1 MSGEAYV
8 ACKTRCC
15 IAGSDSCALPG
26 QVANLIVVGCSTTS
40 SADCH
45 SVAAGVL
52 LASSIPVVWFGLVW
66 FGESVGLVVFV
77 IGVDVMDVLKASPVP
92 KYWAEEYYRHAVI
105 IGHSGIVFATA
116 LWQ

>member
-1 MSGEAYV
+1 MLSGEAYV

-40 SADCH
+40 SADCP
-45 SVAAGVL
+45 SVAAGVF
-52 LASSIPVVWFGLVW
+52 LAPPIPVVWFG
-66 FGESVGLVVFV
+66 ESMGLVVFV

-92 KYWAEEYYRHAVI
+92 VCWTEEYYRHSVM
-105 IGHSGIVFATA
+105 IGGSGIVFAIA

>member
-1 MSGEAYV
+1 MLSGEAYV

-45 SVAAGVL
+45 SVAAGVF
-52 LASSIPVVWFGLVW
+52 LASPIPVVW

-92 KYWAEEYYRHAVI
+92 VCWTEEYYRHSVM
-105 IGHSGIVFATA
+105 IGGSGIVFAIA